1 MIFEIVYKNIG
12 EFRRKLMVLESL
24 GSTAY
29 SVGYT
34 GNLQSRAK
42 TKHPSYV
49 VIKDT
54 NGKLV
59 VLTYEQYIKF
69 VKEIERKR
77 RGHDNIPDPRDKEKP
92 YELGREKNGNR
103 IIDVNNVTESQRK
116 GSSGEGLRVSP
127 EQKEEYERNIQYDN
141 DQIDDFR
148 QGKRGDCY
156 LLSSINAIKQ
166 TKDGQDI
173 LAKNIQ
179 KNNDGS
185 YTITL
190 PGAIAARNHY
200 IQQGNEDKC
209 VITGK
214 YTITQAAVEKAQT
227 QAGKAYSYG
236 DIGVILLELAMEAF
250 RAEVYQT
257 NKALGQESENYIA
270 GQYGPRFGSDTLNGG
285 QMYDAIYILT
295 GQKSDV
301 YEATREKKKNIKLYK
316 YGEYGFVGEE
326 RHKFAKL
333 GRGIGKGIV
342 EVENI
347 YNKDSDLQRMLDKYK
362 GKEGEYALTVGVV
375 VAKDGPDGSTK
386 AGGGHALTVT
396 KITDT
401 YVEVV
406 NPWDTTKKER
416 IPRGDFEAMAMN
428 FTVTPMSKDKVD
440 KYYDENVHGNN
451 NSFNPL
457 AFLQNILPLPFLR
470 PQFA

>member
-1 MIFEIVYKNIG
+1 
-12 EFRRKLMVLESL
+12 MVLESL

-29 SVGYT
+29 SAVYT
-34 GNLQSRAK
+34 GNLQSRSK

-49 VIKDT
+49 VIKDA

-59 VLTYEQYIKF
+59 ILTYEQYIKV

-77 RGHDNIPDPRDKEKP
+77 RGNDNIPDPRDKEKP
-92 YELGREKNGNR
+92 YPLGQEKSGNR
-103 IIDVNNVTESQRK
+103 IIDVDNVTESQSTK
-116 GSSGEGLRVSP
+116 SSGDGLKCSP

-156 LLSSINAIKQ
+156 LLASINAIKQ

-173 LAKNIQ
+173 LAKNVQ

-185 YTITL
+185 YTVTL

-209 VITGK
+209 AITGK

-257 NKALGQESENYIA
+257 NEALGQKSEKYIA
-270 GQYGPRFGSDTLNGG
+270 GQFGPRFASDTLNGG

-301 YEATREKKKNIKLYK
+301 YEATKEKKKNIKLYK
-316 YGEYGFVGEE
+316 YGEYGFVDDE
-326 RHKFAKL
+326 KSKSAKL
-333 GRGIGKGIV
+333 GRGIGNGIV
-342 EVENI
+342 EVENV
-347 YNKDSDLQRMLDKYK
+347 YDKDSDLQRMLDQYK
-362 GKEGEYALTVGVV
+362 GREDEFALTVGVV

-401 YVEVV
+401 YVEVA

-416 IPRGDFEAMAMN
+416 IPRADFEAMAMN

-440 KYYDENVHGNN
+440 EYYDENVNGNN

-457 AFLQNILPLPFLR
+457 AFLQNVLPMSFLR
-470 PQFA
+470 PKFA